1 MFKNSEKKMEIDRG
15 VQLIDQD
22 KQKKLAAD
30 QLMFAKKQA
39 QRRMIVEQNS
49 MLIDAKLAGDSD
61 AK

>member
-1 MFKNSEKKMEIDRG
+1 MEIDRG

-22 KQKKLAAD
+22 KQKKLAAE

-49 MLIDAKLAGDSD
+49 MLIDAKLAGDNG

>member
-1 MFKNSEKKMEIDRG
+1 MEIDRG

-22 KQKKLAAD
+22 KQKKLAAE

-39 QRRMIVEQNS
+39 HRRMIVEQNS
-49 MLIDAKLAGDSD
+49 MLIDAKLAGDGD